1 VSSPNPELMHL
12 YGTDVYYLEKTGQ
25 LPLLAKVL
33 GTAAG
38 FGLYLHDRKH
48 VQQLLEDAEQEN
60 QLLRAEEAR
69 RMHHVEQAI
78 RGTGGIPYRSR
89 PLPPPASEDLNI
101 PAPMGDPVMLRF
113 ERDVADEM
121 AKGSSVDMRSVAEQ
135 VGASMARQYIR
146 DLYKEAAF
154 HGDDFTVILLEKLA
168 SGEPLTELEKEALS
182 LSGVGGFLKNL
193 VPKSG
198 TSKFLQA
205 ARAEGVAPAAAPGM
219 LSRLRSKLPMSGTKR
234 FMRTAEQEGLG
245 SYAHT
250 GLGYSGRGHELPG
263 VVSSMHAQEMA
274 KGVKMP
280 AGGPYRTAGLPS
292 AGAAAGAAAPAAGA
306 AAGAA
311 APAAAAAKSKPW
323 MSLKTKAKIG
333 VGAAGLGAGYLGYK
347 ALQTGRDYMMQPQQT
362 GGAYGHYGPP
372 VAHDV
377 NPYGYV
383 NPY

>member
-25 LPLLAKVL
+25 LPLLAKAL

-38 FGLYLHDRKH
+38 FGLYLHDRRH
-48 VQQLLEDAEQEN
+48 VQQLMEDAEQEN

-69 RMHHVEQAI
+69 RMHHVEDAI
-78 RGTGGIPYRSR
+78 RGTGGIPFRSR

-113 ERDVADEM
+113 ERDVSDEM
-121 AKGSSVDMRSVAEQ
+121 AKGSSVDMRTVAEQ

-234 FMRTAEQEGLG
+234 FIQSAEKEGLG
-245 SYAHT
+245 DVA
-250 GLGYSGRGHELPG
+250 RGALKPP
-263 VVSSMHAQEMA
+263 
-274 KGVKMP
+274 KMP

-311 APAAAAAKSKPW
+311 APATAAAKSKPW
-323 MSLKTKAKIG
+323 LSWKTKAKIG

-347 ALQTGRDYMMQPQQT
+347 ALQTGRDYMIQPQQT